1 MSSAEERRSRGT
13 VEPMPEATPATGSTS
28 WTDADQNEGTM
39 ATARARGSEVAETTA
54 DEAKHVGG
62 TAVDEGRQLAD
73 EAKAEI
79 RHVAAD
85 ARAQLRE
92 QASAQADKA
101 AHSLRRFGDQASALA
116 EGRPGE
122 AGPLANYV
130 EAAAEEIR
138 RTAARMRD
146 GGFEGVLDDTRR
158 FARERP
164 GLFLS
169 AAAIGGFAAGRL
181 LRGGKEMRK
190 QEEEQESGDTSW
202 Q

>member
-1 MSSAEERRSRGT
+1 MSSAEEHRSRGT
-13 VEPMPEATPATGSTS
+13 VEPLTEAAQAGGTRS
-28 WTDADQNEGTM
+28 WTDADRNEGKM

-62 TAVDEGRQLAD
+62 TALDEGRHLAD

-79 RHVAAD
+79 RHVAED
-85 ARAQLRE
+85 ARAQLRQ
-92 QASAQADKA
+92 QASAEADKA
-101 AHSLRRFGDQASALA
+101 ADSLRRFGDQASALA
-116 EGRPGE
+116 EGRPDE

-130 EAAAEEIR
+130 ESAAEEIR
-138 RTAARMRD
+138 RTAARLQE
-146 GGFEGVLDDTRR
+146 GGFDGVLNDTRR

-190 QEEEQESGDTSW
+190 EEQEQESGGTP
-202 Q
+202 